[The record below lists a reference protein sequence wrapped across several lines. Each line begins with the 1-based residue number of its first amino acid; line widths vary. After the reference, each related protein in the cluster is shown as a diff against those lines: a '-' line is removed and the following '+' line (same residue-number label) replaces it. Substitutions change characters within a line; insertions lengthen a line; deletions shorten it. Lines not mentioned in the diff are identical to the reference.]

1 MIFPSRAREPPA
13 RPWSGEGKKALSAPV
28 LMAPRV
34 RTLLTTPA
42 FAYEELRFDYGDVVL
57 AAAGWG
63 EWQQL
68 ERALAEGL
76 ACAAHA
82 GESGEAVDE
91 EALHAAV
98 VAFRRARGLLAGE
111 DYLHWL
117 EVRSL
122 SSGELREHLSRA
134 LLRSRAA
141 GRVNELLHEHPPAL
155 GELLAKARSE
165 AMLSGSLRAWA
176 ERLAGCAA
184 AARGLSIDG
193 GEPATASG
201 SPVSWLTA
209 AASDCPCIGL
219 TASQSDERAPRVA
232 SLLHAERGFRDRVLT
247 RERIDRCLD
256 AHRLDWQ
263 RLVWQEAVFATEG
276 AAREAAL
283 WVGEEAM
290 GLDEVAAMAGA
301 RTLEREA
308 YCSEVPELSGLL
320 MGAVPGELLGPAA
333 SDGAWRLVC
342 LRERIAPVPDDTAL
356 YDLAGAELMRDA
368 LDRHLAGRVSWN
380 GEH

>member
-1 MIFPSRAREPPA
+1 VIFPSRARGSSA
-13 RPWSGEGKKALSAPV
+13 RPRSGEGKKALSPPV
-28 LMAPRV
+28 LVAPRV
-34 RTLLTTPA
+34 RTFLTTPA

-63 EWQQL
+63 EWQHL

-122 SSGELREHLSRA
+122 SSAELGGHLSRV
-134 LLRSRAA
+134 LLRERAA
-141 GRVNELLHEHPPAL
+141 GRLNEILDEHPPAL

-201 SPVSWLTA
+201 SSVSWLTA

-219 TASQSDERAPRVA
+219 TAPQSDERAPRVA
-232 SLLHAERGFRDRVLT
+232 SLLHAERSFRDRVVT
-247 RERIDRCLD
+247 REGIDRCLS
-256 AHRLDWQ
+256 AHSLDWQ
-263 RLVWQEAVFATEG
+263 RLVWQEAVFASEG

-283 WVGEEAM
+283 
-290 GLDEVAAMAGA
+290 
-301 RTLEREA
+301 
-308 YCSEVPELSGLL
+308 
-320 MGAVPGELLGPAA
+320 
-333 SDGAWRLVC
+333 
-342 LRERIAPVPDDTAL
+342 
-356 YDLAGAELMRDA
+356 
-368 LDRHLAGRVSWN
+368 
-380 GEH
+380 